1 MKVTNIVSG
10 RQIEIR
16 RSYYNEQFNFY
27 FGIND
32 DFFVYTYANNEGELF
47 RTRFPRALNAA
58 NYGID
63 ARQGAH
69 SSALFDLRGQ
79 QVWRDRYF
87 RSEQVS
93 EQRILG
99 IPHVTLTD
107 DEKANFVVRV
117 AESSGHNS
125 NVFVSLLI
133 GEVLHTTDLVVRNY
147 STTSA
152 KFYDANGV
160 SHVLSFQDNEYG
172 HVMSAIR
179 EGRTEYLTG
188 RDLLGNT
195 SIFANSDIQERFGA
209 APELSGYHG
218 PSRNTEIF
226 NDSSVEWFVGF
237 EVEKEDLN
245 VRNRCARANCN
256 LGDGWIAERDG
267 SLDSSTGVEVVSPV
281 LNLFDTKTLFE
292 QFEKYDWVMNA
303 EYSRRCGGHITIS
316 RRGISAD
323 DLVDKLAP
331 FVPMLFS
338 LYEGRLS
345 NQYSGVQ
352 NKDEIK
358 RGSRRAIN
366 NCSRSYNN
374 RKEAVEIRIF
384 SAVSTLESI
393 KFRTKLVQ
401 WICAHIDKSTFTT
414 FTQVADAM
422 FNDKKLNKLLR
433 QQYSAEKLARKQAL
447 TYVFGGCL
455 EGQSPSEFLTDADN
469 YDRTIERMKRAYDSV
484 QGYVRREVES
494 KFGTYSVNKAAGKL

>member
-1 MKVTNIVSG
+1 MQVTNIVSG
-10 RQIEIR
+10 RQISR
-16 RSYYNEQFNFY
+16 YRAHYNEQFDFY
-27 FGIND
+27 FSINND
-32 DFFVYTYANNEGELF
+32 YFLYFYANSEGEIQ
-47 RTRFPRALNAA
+47 RARFPRALNAA
-58 NYGID
+58 EYGID
-63 ARQGAH
+63 LRQGVH
-69 SSALFDLRGQ
+69 SSVLLDLRGQ
-79 QVWRDRYF
+79 QVWRGRYS

-93 EQRILG
+93 ERRVLG
-99 IPHVTLTD
+99 LPHVTLTD
-107 DEKANFVVRV
+107 AEKVNFEVRESESNTYV
-117 AESSGHNS
+117 A
-125 NVFVSLLI
+125 LLI
-133 GEVLHTTDLVVRNY
+133 GNELHTTDLVCRQY
-147 STTSA
+147 STTA
-152 KFYDANGV
+152 IRFYDANGEA
-160 SHVLSFQDNEYG
+160 HVLRFHDNEYG
-172 HVMSAIR
+172 HVLSAIR
-179 EGRTEYLTG
+179 AGQTSYIAG
-188 RDLLGNT
+188 RDLQGNT
-195 SIFANSDIQERFGA
+195 AIFANAEIQERFGA

-218 PSRNTEIF
+218 PARNTEIF
-226 NDSSVEWFVGF
+226 NDLSVDWFVGF

-267 SLDSSTGVEVVSPV
+267 SLDSQTGVEVVSPV
-281 LNLFDTKTLFE
+281 LNLFDTKHLFE
-292 QFEKYDWVMNA
+292 QFDKYEWVMNA
-303 EYSRRCGGHITIS
+303 GYSRRCGGHITIS

-352 NKDEIK
+352 SKDEIK

-366 NCSRSYNN
+366 NCSRAYNN

-401 WICAHIDKSTFTT
+401 WICAHIDKGTFTT

-433 QQYSAEKLARKQAL
+433 SQYSVEKLARKQAL

>member
-27 FGIND
+27 FGINN

-58 NYGID
+58 EYGID
-63 ARQGAH
+63 VRQGAH
-69 SSALFDLRGQ
+69 SSALINLRGQ
-79 QVWRDRYF
+79 QVWRGRYS
-87 RSEQVS
+87 RSECVS
-93 EQRILG
+93 ERRVLG
-99 IPHVTLTD
+99 LPHVTLTD
-107 DEKANFVVRV
+107 AEKVNFEVRESESNTYV
-117 AESSGHNS
+117 A
-125 NVFVSLLI
+125 LLI
-133 GEVLHTTDLVVRNY
+133 GNELHTTDLVCRQY
-147 STTSA
+147 STTA
-152 KFYDANGV
+152 VRFYDANGEA
-160 SHVLSFQDNEYG
+160 HVLRFQDNEYG
-172 HVMSAIR
+172 HVLSAIR
-179 EGRTEYLTG
+179 AGQTSYTTS
-188 RDLLGNT
+188 RDLQGNT
-195 SIFANSDIQERFGA
+195 AIFANAEIQEQFGA

-218 PSRNTEIF
+218 PARNTEIF
-226 NDSSVEWFVGF
+226 NDLSVDWFVGF

-267 SLDSSTGVEVVSPV
+267 SLDSQTGVEVVSPV

-292 QFEKYDWVMNA
+292 QFDKYEWVMNA
-303 EYSRRCGGHITIS
+303 GYSRRCGGHITIS

-352 NKDEIK
+352 SKDEIK

-366 NCSRSYNN
+366 NCSRAYNN

-401 WICAHIDKSTFTT
+401 WICAQIDKGTFTT

-433 QQYSAEKLARKQAL
+433 QQYSVEKLARKQAL

>member
-10 RQIEIR
+10 RQIELHR
-16 RSYYNEQFNFY
+16 AHFNEQFNFY
-27 FGIND
+27 FGINN

-69 SSALFDLRGQ
+69 SSAMFDLRGQ
-79 QVWRDRYF
+79 QVWRGRYF
-87 RSEQVS
+87 RSEYVS
-93 EQRILG
+93 GRRVQGL
-99 IPHVTLTD
+99 PHVTLTAA
-107 DEKANFVVRV
+107 EKVNFKVR
-117 AESSGHNS
+117 EDSSNAY
-125 NVFVSLLI
+125 VSLLI
-133 GEVLHTTDLVVRNY
+133 GGVLHTTDLVIRQY
-147 STTSA
+147 STTST
-152 KFYDANGV
+152 KFYDANGEA
-160 SHVLSFQDNEYG
+160 HVMCFQDNEYG
-172 HVMSAIR
+172 HVFSAIR
-179 EGRTEYLTG
+179 AGDTEYLTG
-188 RDLLGNT
+188 RDLQGNT
-195 SIFANSDIQERFGA
+195 AIFANAEIQERFGA

-226 NDSSVEWFVGF
+226 NDSSVNWFVGF

-245 VRNRCARANCN
+245 VRTRCARANCN

-281 LNLFDTKTLFE
+281 LNLFNTKTLFE
-292 QFEKYDWVMNA
+292 QFDKYEWVMNA

-316 RRGISAD
+316 RRGMSAD

-352 NKDEIK
+352 SKDEIK

-384 SAVSTLESI
+384 SSVSTLESI

-401 WICAHIDKSTFTT
+401 WMCAHIDKGTFTT

-433 QQYSAEKLARKQAL
+433 QQYSVDKLARKQAL

>member
-1 MKVTNIVSG
+1 MQVTNIVSG
-10 RQIEIR
+10 RQISR
-16 RSYYNEQFNFY
+16 YRAHYNEQFDFY
-27 FGIND
+27 FSINND
-32 DFFVYTYANNEGELF
+32 YFLYFYANADGEIQ
-47 RTRFPRALNAA
+47 RARFPQALNAA
-58 NYGID
+58 EYGID
-63 ARQGAH
+63 VRQGAH
-69 SSALFDLRGQ
+69 SSALINLRGQ
-79 QVWRDRYF
+79 QVWRGRYS
-87 RSEQVS
+87 RSECVS
-93 EQRILG
+93 ERRVLG
-99 IPHVTLTD
+99 LPHVTLTD
-107 DEKANFVVRV
+107 AEKVNFEVRESESNTFV
-117 AESSGHNS
+117 A
-125 NVFVSLLI
+125 LLI
-133 GEVLHTTDLVVRNY
+133 GNELHTTDLVCRQY
-147 STTSA
+147 STTA
-152 KFYDANGV
+152 VRFYDANGEA
-160 SHVLSFQDNEYG
+160 HVLRFQDNEYG
-172 HVMSAIR
+172 HVLSAIR
-179 EGRTEYLTG
+179 AGQTSYTAG
-188 RDLLGNT
+188 RDLEGNT
-195 SIFANSDIQERFGA
+195 AIFANAEIQEQFGA

-218 PSRNTEIF
+218 PARNTEIF
-226 NDSSVEWFVGF
+226 NDLSVDWFVGF

-267 SLDSSTGVEVVSPV
+267 SLDSQTGVEVVSPV

-292 QFEKYDWVMNA
+292 QFDKYEWVMNA

-352 NKDEIK
+352 SKDEIK

-366 NCSRSYNN
+366 NCSRAYSN

-401 WICAHIDKSTFTT
+401 WICAQIDKGTFTT

-433 QQYSAEKLARKQAL
+433 SQYSVEKLARKQAL

-494 KFGTYSVNKAAGKL
+494 KFGTYSVQKAAGKL